1 MLLLVLLVTYNDPL
15 YPLKDV
21 IPYKLY
27 YVVQSTLESN
37 FVAMMLFFWLFC
49 VHSVASVS
57 FQILTT
63 QQSEQLL
70 NVDHKTFYRP
80 KIVLCF
86 LIWGCMVAEKAYI
99 QIRRLQNPAY
109 FVYENTDPLFM
120 AIEMFEFSMLFLY
133 LVYFMIVTYLVVFVL
148 NMMKKAYKYLTV
160 LTVMVI
166 FTSIL
171 IMFLNARTSQLI
183 NTPLYVSQYVLYNTY
198 LFLAAFLYAPTLDSV
213 ASTRG

>member
-1 MLLLVLLVTYNDPL
+1 
-15 YPLKDV
+15 
-21 IPYKLY
+21 
-27 YVVQSTLESN
+27 
-37 FVAMMLFFWLFC
+37 
-49 VHSVASVS
+49 
-57 FQILTT
+57 
-63 QQSEQLL
+63 
-70 NVDHKTFYRP
+70 
-80 KIVLCF
+80 
-86 LIWGCMVAEKAYI
+86 MVAEKAYI

-198 LFLAAFLYAPTLDSV
+198 LFLAAFLYAPTLNSV